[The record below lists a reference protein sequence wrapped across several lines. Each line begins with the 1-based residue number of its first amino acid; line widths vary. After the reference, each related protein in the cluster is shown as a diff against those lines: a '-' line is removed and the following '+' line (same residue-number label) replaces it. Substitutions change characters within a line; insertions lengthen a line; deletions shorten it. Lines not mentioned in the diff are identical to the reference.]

1 VPPPKNKKKSAV
13 KKNEVE
19 APRII
24 SPEKIESVPIIKPS
38 EVKLKKA
45 APQKTATRQK
55 KVNVESQIESD
66 DSLEAQKLRAIEWS
80 KENLKSPIKTPI
92 LKVSKSKTESPVIKS
107 ASSKSSTTI
116 KQETLSTSDFYGHL
130 MQYFQISKILV
141 EYVAA
146 VAILS
151 CTACYFLF
159 TPKFDFDVIISSA
172 VSVITVYL
180 ILTSIFAFALV
191 PFSMMNYFVS
201 NNTVFKITFLF
212 SIITASS
219 LYYRYY

>member
-1 VPPPKNKKKSAV
+1 MPPPKNKKKSAV

-55 KVNVESQIESD
+55 KVNVESQIEMDHSP
-66 DSLEAQKLRAIEWS
+66 EAQKLRAIEWS
-80 KENLKSPIKTPI
+80 KENLKSPIKTP
-92 LKVSKSKTESPVIKS
+92 STESPVIKS
-107 ASSKSSTTI
+107 VSSKSSTTI
-116 KQETLSTSDFYGHL
+116 KQELSTSDYYGHL

-212 SIITASS
+212 SIIIAAS